1 MYEMQLFHTHRVQG
15 DREDRAS
22 ITRAKISS

>member
-22 ITRAKISS
+22 TTQTNTSS